1 MSLLRRDLLRKDK
14 NETRNYNWLCNGK
27 NFMKMSNII
36 KSRQD
41 QMRMFLKDYIIMVY
55 FIKLIEKKTV
65 EEE

>member
-1 MSLLRRDLLRKDK
+1 MSPLRRDLLRKDK

-27 NFMKMSNII
+27 NFMKMFNTI
-36 KSRQD
+36 KSKQD